1 MSSAWS
7 GMTLWAEPACTEP
20 TVGTAVSGG
29 GIILLMIV
37 WNSTIARAAITTGS
51 LASCGIDP

>member
-1 MSSAWS
+1 
-7 GMTLWAEPACTEP
+7 MTLWAEPACTEP